1 MKKAQND
8 RESIMGIGFKIKM
21 TPTQIIKKGQT
32 EPEQAR
38 ENKSRMVKKRSI
50 KPDSNSQSLN

>member
-1 MKKAQND
+1 
-8 RESIMGIGFKIKM
+8 MGIGFKIKM